1 MNNPAK
7 SSDQQHP
14 QAKKDRQLIDRL
26 RQENPTDFNLCE
38 LARLRIRYHNFPGAR
53 EIQRDLD
60 LLLSQWQGSEAELF
74 AKTRQIHA
82 KGKVYQRPGNE
93 EQQDW
98 S

>member
-1 MNNPAK
+1 MTNNL
-7 SSDQQHP
+7 DQTHP
-14 QAKKDRQLIDRL
+14 QAKRDRAIVDRL
-26 RQENPTDFNLCE
+26 LQAEPSEINLVE

-53 EIQRDLD
+53 DTQRDLD
-60 LLLSQWQGSEAELF
+60 LILQKWQLDQEQLY

-82 KGKVYQRPGNE
+82 TGKVYRQKVAGQ